1 MDPSIGRVA
10 FNLAFLFLVMAL
22 IPLPFLDVNS
32 AEFVVDMVA
41 LIISALFLI
50 FVSWEVRR
58 QVKMTRLK
66 EEET

>member
-22 IPLPFLDVNS
+22 IPLPFLDMNS
-32 AEFVVDMVA
+32 AEFVVDTIA
-41 LIISALFLI
+41 LIVSALFLI
-50 FVSWEVRR
+50 FVSWDVRR

-66 EEET
+66 EET

>member
-32 AEFVVDMVA
+32 AEFVVDTVA
-41 LIISALFLI
+41 LIISALFLAI
-50 FVSWEVRR
+50 VTWEVRR
-58 QVKMTRLK
+58 QVKMTKLK
-66 EEET
+66 QEEA